1 MKHLKIFEDK
11 EFDKWWDNK
20 VDNVENDDYM
30 SMIGSVFQDVDYF
43 AKHHN
48 EEETKELVRKIIKEL
63 KDMYL
68 S

>member
-30 SMIGSVFQDVDYF
+30 SMIGSAFQDIDNF
-43 AKHHN
+43 AKYHN
-48 EEETKELVRKIIKEL
+48 EEDTKKLVRKIIKEL